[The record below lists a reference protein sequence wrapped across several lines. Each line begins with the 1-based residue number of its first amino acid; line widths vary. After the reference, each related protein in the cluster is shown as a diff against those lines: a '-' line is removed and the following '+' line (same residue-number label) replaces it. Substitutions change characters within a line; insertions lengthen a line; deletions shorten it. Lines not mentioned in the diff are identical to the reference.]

1 MSSSNMSRYSY
12 VLEIIKQIKGFYGYL
27 ALSAIIRVV
36 NKFSSASV
44 GIAAAC
50 FIGKILD
57 GDMVSIKTISTIL
70 LLLIIIKI
78 LFSYLD
84 TYVSH
89 DMSFK
94 ILTRLRNKVYDKIDE
109 LAPGGIEGKAMAD
122 YVTVIASD
130 INVFE

>member
-70 LLLIIIKI
+70 LLLIIIKGI
-78 LFSYLD
+78 SKNPRFS
-84 TYVSH
+84 
-89 DMSFK
+89 K
-94 ILTRLRNKVYDKIDE
+94 
-109 LAPGGIEGKAMAD
+109 
-122 YVTVIASD
+122 SD
-130 INVFE
+130 NVFTCFLKCENYKMIGF